1 MSAPSEVYN
10 IQLVRIRPIQSVAS
24 SIEVNSALMEVTK

>member
-1 MSAPSEVYN
+1 MSAPSEAYN
-10 IQLVRIRPIQSVAS
+10 IQLVKIQSIQRVAN